1 MTKQEYYGLME
12 IISAREQTG
21 EFLEYLRKI
30 LEIYP
35 LLENMTISDA
45 REYLDMKYSLRD
57 LEIQK
62 ELSVT

>member
-1 MTKQEYYGLME
+1 ME
-12 IISAREQTG
+12 ILSAREQTG

-30 LEIYP
+30 LEVYP
-35 LLENMTISDA
+35 LLENMTIAEA

-62 ELSVT
+62 ELGVE

>member
-57 LEIQK
+57 LEILK

>member
-1 MTKQEYYGLME
+1 MTAQKYYGLME
-12 IISAREQTG
+12 IIAAMEQTG
-21 EFLEYLRKI
+21 EFLDYLRRI

-35 LLENMTISDA
+35 LLENMTMAEA

-62 ELSVT
+62 ELGVE

>member
-1 MTKQEYYGLME
+1 MTIQKYYGLME
-12 IISAREQTG
+12 ILSAREQTG

-30 LEIYP
+30 LEVYP
-35 LLENMTISDA
+35 LLENMTIAEA

-62 ELSVT
+62 ELGVE

>member
-1 MTKQEYYGLME
+1 MTIQEYYNLRE
-12 IISAREQTG
+12 IISAEEQTG
-21 EFLEYLRKI
+21 EFLEYIRKI

-35 LLENMTISDA
+35 LLEDMTMADA

-62 ELSVT
+62 ELGVI

>member
-1 MTKQEYYGLME
+1 ME
-12 IISAREQTG
+12 ILSAREQTG
-21 EFLEYLRKI
+21 EFLEYLRRI

-35 LLENMTISDA
+35 LLENMTIAEA

-62 ELSVT
+62 ELGVE

>member
-1 MTKQEYYGLME
+1 MTTQKYYGLME
-12 IISAREQTG
+12 IIAAREQTG
-21 EFLEYLRKI
+21 EFLEYLRRI

-35 LLENMTISDA
+35 LLENMTIAEA

-62 ELSVT
+62 ELGVE

>member
-1 MTKQEYYGLME
+1 ME
-12 IISAREQTG
+12 IIAAREQTG
-21 EFLEYLRKI
+21 EFLDYHRRI

-35 LLENMTISDA
+35 LLENMTIAEA

-62 ELSVT
+62 ELGVE

>member
-21 EFLEYLRKI
+21 KFLGYLREI

-57 LEIQK
+57 LEVQK
-62 ELSVT
+62 ELGVT